1 MKIYLYSQFHCIGN
15 LSDNSWRKL
24 YFFKNL
30 WIRNLCRILANRN
43 QKSFKFMVNTG
54 ENYIRFD
61 WAMKRLLR
69 NKANHAV
76 LEGFLSSLIG
86 SRFKIDRFLE
96 SESNQDD
103 EEDKYNRV
111 DILAESEN
119 GELCIIEVQN
129 SRELTYFHRM
139 LYGVSKAIT
148 EYIGLGNPY
157 DKVRKVYSVNIVYFE
172 LGQGKDY
179 VYHGKTEF
187 RGIHEPHDMLKL
199 SVRQN
204 EKFFG
209 AKEKDLIKRKD
220 AGDLFPEYY
229 VLRVNDFDKVAATPL
244 DEWMEFLKTGKISEQ
259 AQAQGLAEA
268 RECLRVDALSESE
281 RQAYYRHMESVRHMK
296 SLFDTSRD
304 EGFEE
309 GHEEGYEKGIEE
321 GRKECSLAIARQ
333 MKAMGLS
340 KGQIA
345 QATGLNIDDI

>member
-1 MKIYLYSQFHCIGN
+1 MTH
-15 LSDNSWRKL
+15 
-24 YFFKNL
+24 
-30 WIRNLCRILANRN
+30 
-43 QKSFKFMVNTG
+43 TG
-54 ENYIRFD
+54 ENYIHFD

-76 LEGFLSSLIG
+76 LEGFLSSLLG
-86 SRFKIDRFLE
+86 CRFKIDRFLE
-96 SESNQDD
+96 SESNQED
-103 EEDKYNRV
+103 EDDKYNRV
-111 DILAESEN
+111 DILAENEK

-157 DKVRKVYSVNIVYFE
+157 DKVRKVYSINIVYFE

-179 VYHGKTEF
+179 IYHGKTEF
-187 RGIHEPHDMLKL
+187 RGIHEPHDTLKL

-209 AKEKDLIKRKD
+209 TKEKDLLKRKD

-229 VLRVNDFDKVAATPL
+229 VLRVNDFDKVATTPL
-244 DEWMEFLKTGKISEQ
+244 DEWMEFLKTGQIDAKAS
-259 AQAQGLAEA
+259 AAGLPEA
-268 RECLRVDALSESE
+268 RECLRVDALSDSD

-304 EGFEE
+304 EG
-309 GHEEGYEKGIEE
+309 YEE
-321 GRKECSLAIARQ
+321 GREEGSEKGREEGLEKGREEGLEKGREERSLEIARQ
-333 MKAMGLS
+333 LKAMGMS
-340 KGQIA
+340 EEQIF
-345 QATGLNIDDI
+345 QATGQHIKDI